1 MISKVKKL
9 NAEGWGK
16 NKKQKTKEELYFGEN
31 SERQRFLGKEEEEK
45 DNQEQNQRSQ
55 KATGK

>member
-1 MISKVKKL
+1 MPKDGEKKT
-9 NAEGWGK
+9 
-16 NKKQKTKEELYFGEN
+16 KQKTKEEPYFGEN